1 MVKRQDLSF
10 TTKRHDKLNPNL
22 IILKILIALFG
33 RMMKMLTLWTSWKKR
48 KQELENEEAEE
59 RKKINDLILDRER
72 LEQEVKSL
80 SLKAKEISLQQE
92 RASKE
97 IAEKLESMRL
107 AESGFGVLE
116 EIGYERYVPT
126 TPDDI
131 LEGKIYWA
139 ENKMARMAGEGTII
153 QYNRIYRIDGS
164 ETKGKKFQE
173 AFGKN
178 LLIGFNTYVQTKT
191 KSITDGNYYNTC
203 DLIKKSFDKYNKQG
217 EMLGI
222 GLNQYY
228 LNLRLEILQY
238 TLELKIKKAKEKA
251 QLREERKR
259 MREQE
264 KLLEEIA
271 KEQEQL
277 EKERKSMDIAF
288 AKALTD
294 TEREKIKAQMNK
306 IDKRMDDLKYRKEH
320 NNSGWLYVIS
330 SPSLPNM
337 CKVGCTRR
345 LNPTIR
351 VKELSSASLPYAF
364 RTHGFVFSDNC
375 FELETQMHHY
385 FDDKRVAPDREF
397 FYITPQEAIDVLKNK
412 FHQEVHFEDVESNH
426 EQDSDC

>member
-1 MVKRQDLSF
+1 MLNFLKRLQAE
-10 TTKRHDKLNPNL
+10 R
-22 IILKILIALFG
+22 
-33 RMMKMLTLWTSWKKR
+33 
-48 KQELENEEAEE
+48 AEE
-59 RKKINDLILDRER
+59 EKKLEELKQKQFTLKNSIDELTIQNVK
-72 LEQEVKSL
+72 LEQENQSFQFV
-80 SLKAKEISLQQE
+80 AT
-92 RASKE
+92 
-97 IAEKLESMRL
+97 
-107 AESGFGVLE
+107 GFNTLE
-116 EIGYERYVPT
+116 EVGYERYIPT

-139 ENKMARMAGEGTII
+139 ENKMARMAGESAII
-153 QYNRIYRIDGS
+153 QYNKIYRIDGS
-164 ETKGKKFQE
+164 EAKGKKFQE
-173 AFGKN
+173 TFGKN

-191 KSITDGNYYNTC
+191 KSITNDNYYHTC

-222 GLNQYY
+222 SLNLYY

-238 TLELKIKKAKEKA
+238 TLELKIKKATEKA
-251 QLREERKR
+251 KLREERKR

-288 AKALTD
+288 AKALTN
-294 TEREKIKAQMNK
+294 TEREEIKAQMNK

-351 VKELSSASLPYAF
+351 VKELSSSSLPYPF
-364 RTHGFVFSDNC
+364 HTHGFVFSDNC

-412 FHQEVHFEDVESNH
+412 FNQEVHFEDIEDCN
-426 EQDSDC
+426 EQD

>member
-1 MVKRQDLSF
+1 M
-10 TTKRHDKLNPNL
+10 KLMLNFLKNL
-22 IILKILIALFG
+22 QNQ
-33 RMMKMLTLWTSWKKR
+33 R
-48 KQELENEEAEE
+48 EAEE
-59 RKKINDLILDRER
+59 KRIKELIETRSR
-72 LEQEVKSL
+72 LEDK
-80 SLKAKEISLQQE
+80 
-92 RASKE
+92 
-97 IAEKLESMRL
+97 IALLNGQANAITQANANAQADVDSKLESLRM
-107 AESGFGVLE
+107 AESGFGDLE

-126 TPDDI
+126 MESDNIEKEIFSAEFDI
-131 LEGKIYWA
+131 ATLASKDELVLYS
-139 ENKMARMAGEGTII
+139 RT
-153 QYNRIYRIDGS
+153 YRIDNS
-164 ETKGKKFQE
+164 ETKGKKFQSNY
-173 AFGKN
+173 GKN
-178 LLIGFNTYVQTKT
+178 LLCGFNTYCQAKEKAINETNYNR
-191 KSITDGNYYNTC
+191 SIE
-203 DLIKKSFDKYNKQG
+203 LIDNCFAKFNKQG
-217 EMLGI
+217 ALLGI
-222 GLNQYY
+222 TLNPKY
-228 LNLRLEILQY
+228 LTLRKQILKY
-238 TLELKIKKAKEKA
+238 KLELKIRKARENAK
-251 QLREERKR
+251 LREERKR

-306 IDKRMDDLKYRKEH
+306 IDKRMNDLEYRKEH

-351 VKELSSASLPYAF
+351 VRELSSSSLPYAF

-412 FHQEVHFEDVESNH
+412 FHQEVHFEKENMEDIA
-426 EQDSDC
+426 

>member
-1 MVKRQDLSF
+1 MLNFLKR
-10 TTKRHDKLNPNL
+10 
-22 IILKILIALFG
+22 LKAE
-33 RMMKMLTLWTSWKKR
+33 R
-48 KQELENEEAEE
+48 AEE
-59 RKKINDLILDRER
+59 EKKLEELKQKQLALKNSIDELTVQNAK
-72 LEQEVKSL
+72 LEQENQSFQFVV
-80 SLKAKEISLQQE
+80 A
-92 RASKE
+92 
-97 IAEKLESMRL
+97 
-107 AESGFGVLE
+107 GFNTLE
-116 EIGYERYVPT
+116 EVGYERYIPT

-139 ENKMARMAGEGTII
+139 ENKMARMAGEGAII

-164 ETKGKKFQE
+164 EAKGKKFQE

-178 LLIGFNTYVQTKT
+178 LLIGFNTYVQTKI
-191 KSITDGNYYNTC
+191 KSIADGNYYRTC

-222 GLNQYY
+222 SLNPYY

-238 TLELKIKKAKEKA
+238 TLELKIKKAKEKVK
-251 QLREERKR
+251 LREERKR

-294 TEREKIKAQMNK
+294 EERELIKTQMND

-320 NNSGWLYVIS
+320 NNAGWLYVIS

-351 VKELSSASLPYAF
+351 VKELSSSSLPYAF

-397 FYITPQEAIDVLKNK
+397 FYISPQEAISVLKNK
-412 FHQEVHFEDVESNH
+412 FNQEVHFEDAENNH

>member
-1 MVKRQDLSF
+1 M
-10 TTKRHDKLNPNL
+10 LNF
-22 IILKILIALFG
+22 LKSLQNQ
-33 RMMKMLTLWTSWKKR
+33 R
-48 KQELENEEAEE
+48 EAEE
-59 RKKINDLILDRER
+59 KRIKELIETRSR
-72 LEQEVKSL
+72 LEDK
-80 SLKAKEISLQQE
+80 
-92 RASKE
+92 
-97 IAEKLESMRL
+97 IALLNEQANAIAQANADAQADVDSKLESLRL
-107 AESGFGVLE
+107 AESGFGTLE

-126 TPDDI
+126 MESDNIEKEIFSAEFDI
-131 LEGKIYWA
+131 ATLASKDELILYS
-139 ENKMARMAGEGTII
+139 RT
-153 QYNRIYRIDGS
+153 YRIDNS
-164 ETKGKKFQE
+164 ETKGKKFQSNY
-173 AFGKN
+173 GKN
-178 LLIGFNTYVQTKT
+178 LLCGFNTYCQAKEKAVNEA
-191 KSITDGNYYNTC
+191 NYNRSVE
-203 DLIKKSFDKYNKQG
+203 LIDNCFAKFNKQG
-217 EMLGI
+217 ALLGI
-222 GLNQYY
+222 TLNPKY
-228 LNLRLEILQY
+228 LTLRKQILKY
-238 TLELKIKKAKEKA
+238 KLELKIRKARENAK
-251 QLREERKR
+251 LREERKR

-306 IDKRMDDLKYRKEH
+306 IDKRMNDLEYRKEH

-351 VKELSSASLPYAF
+351 VRELSSSSLPYAF

-385 FDDKRVAPDREF
+385 FDDKRVVPDREF

-412 FHQEVHFEDVESNH
+412 FNQEVHFEEENMADIV
-426 EQDSDC
+426 

>member
-1 MVKRQDLSF
+1 MELM
-10 TTKRHDKLNPNL
+10 LNF
-22 IILKILIALFG
+22 LKSLQNQ
-33 RMMKMLTLWTSWKKR
+33 R
-48 KQELENEEAEE
+48 EAEE
-59 RKKINDLILDRER
+59 KRIKELIETRSR
-72 LEQEVKSL
+72 LEDKIALLNEQANAITQANADAQAEVDS
-80 SLKAKEISLQQE
+80 
-92 RASKE
+92 
-97 IAEKLESMRL
+97 KLESLRL
-107 AESGFGVLE
+107 AESGFGALE

-126 TPDDI
+126 MESDNIEKEIFSTEFDI
-131 LEGKIYWA
+131 AALASKDELILYS
-139 ENKMARMAGEGTII
+139 RT
-153 QYNRIYRIDGS
+153 YRIDNS
-164 ETKGKKFQE
+164 ETKGKKFQSNY
-173 AFGKN
+173 GKN
-178 LLIGFNTYVQTKT
+178 LLCGFNTYCQAKEKAINETNYNR
-191 KSITDGNYYNTC
+191 SIE
-203 DLIKKSFDKYNKQG
+203 LIDNCFAKFNKQG
-217 EMLGI
+217 ALLGI
-222 GLNQYY
+222 TLNPKY
-228 LNLRLEILQY
+228 LTLRKQILKY
-238 TLELKIKKAKEKA
+238 KLELKIRKARENAK
-251 QLREERKR
+251 LREERKR

-306 IDKRMDDLKYRKEH
+306 IDKRMDDLEYRKEH

-351 VKELSSASLPYAF
+351 VRELSSSSLPYPF

-412 FHQEVHFEDVESNH
+412 FNQEVHFEEKDME
-426 EQDSDC
+426 DII

>member
-1 MVKRQDLSF
+1 M
-10 TTKRHDKLNPNL
+10 LNFLKNL
-22 IILKILIALFG
+22 QNQ
-33 RMMKMLTLWTSWKKR
+33 R
-48 KQELENEEAEE
+48 EAEE
-59 RKKINDLILDRER
+59 KRIKELIETRSR
-72 LEQEVKSL
+72 LEDK
-80 SLKAKEISLQQE
+80 
-92 RASKE
+92 
-97 IAEKLESMRL
+97 IALLNEQANAITQANANAQADVDSKLESLRL
-107 AESGFGVLE
+107 AESGFGALE

-126 TPDDI
+126 MESDNIEKEIFSAEFDI
-131 LEGKIYWA
+131 ATLASKDELVLYS
-139 ENKMARMAGEGTII
+139 RT
-153 QYNRIYRIDGS
+153 YRIDNS
-164 ETKGKKFQE
+164 ETKGKKFQSNY
-173 AFGKN
+173 GKN
-178 LLIGFNTYVQTKT
+178 LLCGFNTYCQAKEKAINETNYNR
-191 KSITDGNYYNTC
+191 SIE
-203 DLIKKSFDKYNKQG
+203 LIDNCFAKFNKQG
-217 EMLGI
+217 ALLGI
-222 GLNQYY
+222 TLNPKY
-228 LNLRLEILQY
+228 LTLRKQILKY
-238 TLELKIKKAKEKA
+238 KLELKIRKARENAK
-251 QLREERKR
+251 LREERKR

-306 IDKRMDDLKYRKEH
+306 IDKRMNDLEYRKEH

-351 VKELSSASLPYAF
+351 VRELSSSSLPYAF

-412 FHQEVHFEDVESNH
+412 FHQEVHFEEENMEDIA
-426 EQDSDC
+426 